1 MPFTVLDKCWWL
13 PHYLPSICQGQGE
26 YIGGFMVKN
35 AAAWNPGSWAGKSW
49 GKNLCKGRK
58 NPRTKGSEPPK
69 AHGSSEPSAR
79 HLRLQIRTAS
89 TTWKALVVE
98 KTCCFSSRRF
108 RILVKTLWIGIGSG
122 PTSRCREGWERRQ
135 LRWKERMLNRLMMS
149 WLYMLLYQKQWGC
162 VVVLKAIMFS
172 EVVENETIW
181 VSIQPIIECD
191 TYVHTSMH
199 PLVNPCMHV
208 HVRTCARTHM
218 RRRKH

>member
-108 RILVKTLWIGIGSG
+108 RILVDIKLCELGLAQGLRRDAGKVESVSSSDERNEWWIDSWCLDYITVYVVIPVTVGLRRGSE
-122 PTSRCREGWERRQ
+122 SDHV
-135 LRWKERMLNRLMMS
+135 
-149 WLYMLLYQKQWGC
+149 QWG
-162 VVVLKAIMFS
+162 S
-172 EVVENETIW
+172 RIW
-181 VSIQPIIECD
+181 DNLSIY
-191 TYVHTSMH
+191 TT
-199 PLVNPCMHV
+199 
-208 HVRTCARTHM
+208 
-218 RRRKH
+218 